1 MFLKKMTH
9 QQLIETLNK
18 GERLTLEAKSAKTE
32 LPRSIWES
40 YSAFAN
46 TIGGTILL
54 GISENRKENDPV
66 KRFAIVGVDDTQ
78 KILTDFWNTINSNK
92 VSANILTDSD
102 VEVLTFDLPRPFRM
116 EGIRRID
123 DTPQH
128 KAVREAFTNAIIHS
142 DVFLEGGVLRIDK
155 YDDKLVF
162 RNPGTLKLPI
172 EQIYEGGLS
181 KARNPRIQNM
191 LRMIGFGENLGS
203 GFPMIL
209 NAWKQTGWKAPLLEN
224 KIEVDEVALT
234 LFVYDKAA
242 QTSAQTSAQTTKSSL
257 TNGLTDSQT
266 SQTITQTSQILPKL
280 FPNSSQ
286 TRMERVLQLIKE
298 NPLITKRELAK
309 LIGCTERTIQV
320 YITKLKVENRLRRIG
335 PATLGGRWEV
345 VENDEIDN

>member
-1 MFLKKMTH
+1 MFG
-9 QQLIETLNK
+9 K
-18 GERLTLEAKSAKTE
+18 GLSIRER
-32 LPRSIWES
+32 
-40 YSAFAN
+40 FAN
-46 TIGGTILL
+46 FRMDYVDMSHLVGDERYHDRVTYDGRW
-54 GISENRKENDPV
+54 ENNLYQFFHR
-66 KRFAIVGVDDTQ
+66 
-78 KILTDFWNTINSNK
+78 
-92 VSANILTDSD
+92 VSPK
-102 VEVLTFDLPRPFRM
+102 LTFDLPRPFRM

-234 LFVYDKAA
+234 LFVYDKTA
-242 QTSAQTSAQTTKSSL
+242 QSSAQTTKSNL
-257 TNGLTDSQT
+257 TNGLTVSQT
-266 SQTITQTSQILPKL
+266 SQTLPKL

-286 TRMERVLQLIKE
+286 TRMERVFRLIKE
-298 NPLITKRELAK
+298 NPLITKKELAK

-320 YITKLKVENRLRRIG
+320 YITKLKAENRIHRIG
-335 PATLGGRWEV
+335 PATLGGRWEIV
-345 VENDEIDN
+345 GDDDTSN